1 MHSEVFF
8 TRDGKRNGGW
18 LVEEELDR
26 DDQSEG
32 SQGLNGELDLYAA
45 VGLFGSV
52 DFEVVFSPRQWMYQL
67 TA

>member
-1 MHSEVFF
+1 MV
-8 TRDGKRNGGW
+8 D
-18 LVEEELDR
+18 EELDR

-52 DFEVVFSPRQWMYQL
+52 EFEVVFSPQRWNYQP
-67 TA
+67 AS